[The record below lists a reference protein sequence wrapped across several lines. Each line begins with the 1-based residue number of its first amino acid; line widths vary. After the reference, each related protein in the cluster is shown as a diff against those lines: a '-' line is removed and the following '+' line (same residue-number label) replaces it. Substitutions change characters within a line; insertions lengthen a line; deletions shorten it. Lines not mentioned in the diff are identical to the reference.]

1 MKKMSKRKKI
11 YVACVKGIASVS
23 AFVVPMIV
31 LAPALAFAQASATN
45 STGSSLTQTSD
56 LNGLVTK
63 AIGLFNSAIYLI
75 VALAILTFVW
85 NVYQYFVVNDP
96 ENKKDA
102 GKYVMYSIIGIFVIL
117 SFWGLVSIISN
128 TLNINNNP
136 GTLNVGNLIG
146 NITGSSGTSG
156 SSAGTPNFLSTS
168 GSSGTGNS
176 IYNTSATNN
185 SGSSFTTNSQSQAA
199 YQQQANQAQAALQA
213 NGCLTIS
220 LGTVNTP
227 TCQNL
232 QSQYNTAQN
241 QANIA
246 AQASG
251 QSNPAAYQSCVS
263 SGGPNGGA
271 GDPATCAALYGGS
284 GTGTASSQSLSQ
296 MQTNFE
302 NNCINSAGAVI
313 QLPSCLNQQTQLQAT
328 QSASD
333 IQACINEG
341 EGDSTYCNNT
351 YSVAAE
357 SGASDTGNTNA
368 PTTPVSCY
376 SPYGCDANGNS
387 LPDPSSVTPNTDQTQ
402 TNDGSDYYVAPDQS
416 SCDISGC

>member
-1 MKKMSKRKKI
+1 MTINHYYNLMKNSMKKMSKIQKI
-11 YVACVKGIASVS
+11 YVACVKGITGVS

-85 NVYQYFVVNDP
+85 NVYQYFIVNDP
-96 ENKKDA
+96 KEKKDA
-102 GKYVMYSIIGIFVIL
+102 SLYVMYSIIGIFVIL
-117 SFWGLVSIISN
+117 SFWGLVNIISN
-128 TLNINNNP
+128 TLNINTNP
-136 GTLNVGNLIG
+136 GTLNVSNLIG
-146 NITGSSGTSG
+146 NITGGSSGTSG
-156 SSAGTPNFLSTS
+156 SSVGTPNFGSPTS

-185 SGSSFTTNSQSQAA
+185 SGSSFGSNSSQQAA

-232 QSQYNTAQN
+232 QSQYTTAQN
-241 QANIA
+241 KANSA

-284 GTGTASSQSLSQ
+284 GTGSASSQS
-296 MQTNFE
+296 
-302 NNCINSAGAVI
+302 G
-313 QLPSCLNQQTQLQAT
+313 
-328 QSASD
+328 
-333 IQACINEG
+333 
-341 EGDSTYCNNT
+341 
-351 YSVAAE
+351 
-357 SGASDTGNTNA
+357 GNGT
-368 PTTPVSCY
+368 
-376 SPYGCDANGNS
+376 
-387 LPDPSSVTPNTDQTQ
+387 
-402 TNDGSDYYVAPDQS
+402 
-416 SCDISGC
+416 ISGCMDPDANNYDSSATKDDGSCSYIEYGCTDKSATNYDSQATVDDNSCTYPTISGCMDPGATNYNSQATENDNSCTY

>member
-1 MKKMSKRKKI
+1 MKKMSKIKKI
-11 YVACVKGIASVS
+11 CAACATGIASVG
-23 AFVVPMIV
+23 AFVLPMIV
-31 LAPALAFAQASATN
+31 LAQTSATN
-45 STGSSLTQTSD
+45 SSTGSTLAPTSD
-56 LNGLVTK
+56 LNGLVGK

-117 SFWGLVSIISN
+117 SFWGLVNIISN
-128 TLNINNNP
+128 TLNINTNP
-136 GTLNVGNLIG
+136 GTLNVSNLIG
-146 NITGSSGTSG
+146 NITGGSSGTSG
-156 SSAGTPNFLSTS
+156 SSAGTPNFGSPTS

-313 QLPSCLNQQTQLQAT
+313 QHPSCLNQQTQLQAT

-402 TNDGSDYYVAPDQS
+402 TNDGSGYYVAPDQS